1 MTTVTT
7 ARSAAAPSEESL
19 AWRDR
24 SARLYEE
31 LRRPAR
37 AMVRRAFR
45 GAFTDDEV
53 EDVYSNA
60 WVGTLRALERRHA
73 DLDDEEIRK
82 YVLTAV
88 AHHASKELRR
98 RKRRPVSPLEGVHA
112 VPDDGL
118 TPDETAA
125 KREDSQIARDVLSSL
140 PPRRRAVMLL
150 RYGWGLEPQQVCGLV
165 KGLSRRAY
173 RKEITRGVDELATK
187 LRQVQSGEWC
197 SDREPLLKAY
207 AAGVADD
214 EQRLQAQL
222 HLSHCRH
229 CTDFVG
235 RLSGHLHDI
244 GSAAAI
250 PTAAE
255 ALGDGRF
262 SLVDRA
268 VDLAHRVKESGA
280 GAFSRVST
288 DATQEGSAQTISV
301 SSGARGAGAAGTGL
315 LTKIAGAGTAG
326 KLATVCLGGGLA
338 ASACLATGVVPAELP
353 GLGGGS
359 RPDKPAATVKPTG
372 HATRVQTAQLGA
384 PADASAPPAP
394 PPAPDPRPTTTTPR
408 RRQRRLPPRRRLR
421 RPRRRLRRPLLLA
434 IRSSMW
440 PRPRRA
446 RAVAAP
452 LPVRA
457 GAARRSRRSSGRDPG
472 VPSWRATVGGAVVAA
487 ALIAPAM
494 ASGAGRTYEVVQ
506 CDPLNRGVAG
516 AALEDAPSYAVKQG
530 CGDPK
535 EDHAIKISNTRF
547 AQQGRSG
554 RVRWSTQSPSLGIVG
569 ASVQANLRRDRGHMA
584 RLWMADADGDEI
596 ARVAAGSKK
605 ATGFRHYSWDSSG
618 PRAEQFIAHLRC
630 DHRGGCKHSEVAK
643 TWLRNIHFEVADYAD
658 PRLTQVEGHAPR
670 PGWVRGTD
678 SSSSHRC
685 GEWAI

>member
-1 MTTVTT
+1 M
-7 ARSAAAPSEESL
+7 AGAIGAPVRGASP
-19 AWRDR
+19 
-24 SARLYEE
+24 
-31 LRRPAR
+31 PAR

-165 KGLSRRAY
+165 KGLSPRAY

-214 EQRLQAQL
+214 EERLQAQL

-280 GAFSRVST
+280 GVFSRVST
-288 DATQEGSAQTISV
+288 DAAQEGSAQTISV

-315 LTKIAGAGTAG
+315 LPRLPGPGPPASWRPCAWGRA
-326 KLATVCLGGGLA
+326 GGLGVPCHRCCA
-338 ASACLATGVVPAELP
+338 GGAPWPGRRFEAGQTGRHCEAH
-353 GLGGGS
+353 GS
-359 RPDKPAATVKPTG
+359 RDEG
-372 HATRVQTAQLGA
+372 SNR
-384 PADASAPPAP
+384 
-394 PPAPDPRPTTTTPR
+394 
-408 RRQRRLPPRRRLR
+408 
-421 RPRRRLRRPLLLA
+421 
-434 IRSSMW
+434 
-440 PRPRRA
+440 
-446 RAVAAP
+446 
-452 LPVRA
+452 
-457 GAARRSRRSSGRDPG
+457 AARCSSRRER
-472 VPSWRATVGGAVVAA
+472 
-487 ALIAPAM
+487 
-494 ASGAGRTYEVVQ
+494 ASG
-506 CDPLNRGVAG
+506 
-516 AALEDAPSYAVKQG
+516 PS
-530 CGDPK
+530 
-535 EDHAIKISNTRF
+535 
-547 AQQGRSG
+547 
-554 RVRWSTQSPSLGIVG
+554 
-569 ASVQANLRRDRGHMA
+569 
-584 RLWMADADGDEI
+584 
-596 ARVAAGSKK
+596 
-605 ATGFRHYSWDSSG
+605 TG
-618 PRAEQFIAHLRC
+618 P
-630 DHRGGCKHSEVAK
+630 
-643 TWLRNIHFEVADYAD
+643 
-658 PRLTQVEGHAPR
+658 
-670 PGWVRGTD
+670 
-678 SSSSHRC
+678 
-685 GEWAI
+685 

>member
-7 ARSAAAPSEESL
+7 ARAVAVPSEESS
-19 AWRDR
+19 AWRER

-60 WVGTLRALERRHA
+60 WVGTLRALERRHR
-73 DLDDEEIRK
+73 DLGDEEIRK

-112 VPDDGL
+112 VPDGGL

-165 KGLSRRAY
+165 KGLSARAY
-173 RKEITRGVDELATK
+173 RKEITRGVDELAAK
-187 LRQVQSGEWC
+187 LRQVQTGEWC

-214 EQRLQAQL
+214 EQRLQAQQ

-244 GSAAAI
+244 GSAAAV
-250 PTAAE
+250 PAAAE

-268 VDLAHRVKESGA
+268 VELAHRVKESGA
-280 GAFSRVST
+280 GVFSRASN
-288 DATQEGSAQTISV
+288 DAAQESSAQTISV

-315 LTKIAGAGTAG
+315 LAKIAGAGTAG
-326 KLATVCLGGGLA
+326 KLATVCLGGGIA

-359 RPDKPAATVKPTG
+359 RPDRPTATVRPAG
-372 HATRVQTAQLGA
+372 HATNVQTAELGS
-384 PADASAPPAP
+384 PSDASALPAP
-394 PPAPDPRPTTTTPR
+394 PPAPDPQPTTTPAPPPPTTTTTAPPAPTTTTPIAPTA
-408 RRQRRLPPRRRLR
+408 PPSDQEFDV
-421 RPRRRLRRPLLLA
+421 A
-434 IRSSMW
+434 S
-440 PRPRRA
+440 
-446 RAVAAP
+446 AAP
-452 LPVRA
+452 SST
-457 GAARRSRRSSGRDPG
+457 GGNSSSG
-472 VPSWRATVGGAVVAA
+472 GGGSGTAV
-487 ALIAPAM
+487 
-494 ASGAGRTYEVVQ
+494 T
-506 CDPLNRGVAG
+506 
-516 AALEDAPSYAVKQG
+516 
-530 CGDPK
+530 K
-535 EDHAIKISNTRF
+535 EF
-547 AQQGRSG
+547 
-554 RVRWSTQSPSLGIVG
+554 
-569 ASVQANLRRDRGHMA
+569 
-584 RLWMADADGDEI
+584 
-596 ARVAAGSKK
+596 
-605 ATGFRHYSWDSSG
+605 G
-618 PRAEQFIAHLRC
+618 P
-630 DHRGGCKHSEVAK
+630 
-643 TWLRNIHFEVADYAD
+643 
-658 PRLTQVEGHAPR
+658 
-670 PGWVRGTD
+670 
-678 SSSSHRC
+678 
-685 GEWAI
+685 

>member
-7 ARSAAAPSEESL
+7 AGSAAAPSEESL

-31 LRRPAR
+31 LRRLAR
-37 AMVRRAFR
+37 AMVRRALR

-112 VPDDGL
+112 VPDCGL
-118 TPDETAA
+118 TPDEVAA

-165 KGLSRRAY
+165 KDSHHARIERRSPAASTSSPRSSARCRVANGARTGSRFF
-173 RKEITRGVDELATK
+173 
-187 LRQVQSGEWC
+187 
-197 SDREPLLKAY
+197 KAY

-280 GAFSRVST
+280 GGFSRVST
-288 DATQEGSAQTISV
+288 DAAQEGSAQTISV

-384 PADASAPPAP
+384 PADASTPPAP
-394 PPAPDPRPTTTTPR
+394 PPAPDPVPRRRPRR

-421 RPRRRLRRPLLLA
+421 RPRRRLRRPLLLP

-440 PRPRRA
+440 PRLRRA

-457 GAARRSRRSSGRDPG
+457 GAARRSRRSSDRDPG
-472 VPSWRATVGGAVVAA
+472 ASELAGNRWRRSGGGA
-487 ALIAPAM
+487 LMAPAM

-506 CDPLNRGVAG
+506 CDPLNRGVAD
-516 AALEDAPSYAVKQG
+516 AALR
-530 CGDPK
+530 
-535 EDHAIKISNTRF
+535 TR
-547 AQQGRSG
+547 
-554 RVRWSTQSPSLGIVG
+554 
-569 ASVQANLRRDRGHMA
+569 RRTR
-584 RLWMADADGDEI
+584 
-596 ARVAAGSKK
+596 
-605 ATGFRHYSWDSSG
+605 
-618 PRAEQFIAHLRC
+618 
-630 DHRGGCKHSEVAK
+630 
-643 TWLRNIHFEVADYAD
+643 
-658 PRLTQVEGHAPR
+658 
-670 PGWVRGTD
+670 
-678 SSSSHRC
+678 
-685 GEWAI
+685 